1 MDDDRRDDV
10 TPPGQARLRQRELIR
25 GLVRVWRSGVD
36 GDGAEVVGTGM
47 LVGPQEI
54 LTCAHVVA
62 AATGVRSEH
71 ASPPQQTVRVDLP
84 AVAPHTWLEARVSV
98 WFGRAP
104 QPDGA
109 YDIAGLRLE
118 APAPAGALVVPL
130 ALADGSWER
139 PVRVFGFPAGRPD
152 GSYASGSLRDVL
164 ANGWVL
170 LRGGAEAREFVR
182 SGYSGGPVYDDEG
195 VLGMLTESD
204 RAARV
209 REAVMIPTETL
220 LTAWP
225 ELAYSNR
232 TCPYPGL
239 APFARADAEVFHG
252 RREVAAELLRALS
265 RPPSL
270 VVLAG
275 ASGSGKSSLLQ
286 AGIAQVAGETWH
298 NLRPIPGEQPYEGF
312 ARVAV
317 AALDAYAG
325 QPVGSAAAVRE
336 VARWRTA
343 LERGDLSLADAL
355 AGVVEQVPSGA
366 RCLVAVDQCEALFA
380 TSDWPTVDEP
390 VGRSSGARPRR
401 GGPDAAFERA
411 AQRADGG
418 HEQAPVGRRAARFVG
433 DLVRALDDPR
443 LRGRVALLLA
453 VRTDHLDALV
463 RLPPLA
469 QLHAE
474 TPLVQYLG
482 PVDDLREVIEGPL
495 RARGLA
501 RLEEGLCERLLS
513 DVRGQANPLPL
524 LAFTL
529 RELWF
534 RQRAGRL
541 NHAAYDALGGVAR
554 ALAGYAESVLQAL
567 AQDRREVVRQ
577 VLVQLAQPLEG
588 GAFVH
593 RSAPLLEF
601 TATERAVLVHL
612 ADRRLVV
619 IEAGPDG
626 DPCAAVI
633 HEALFEHWPTL
644 ARWLA
649 EAWAF
654 RRWQEGLRVAMAQ
667 WRALGEDPAG
677 LPRGAH
683 LRHAEAQSLLHGQAL
698 TADERA
704 FVAQAVE
711 QRAREQAAED
721 ARSAA
726 AARTQRRL
734 IAFLASSLLV
744 VGALAGL
751 AAWGWDSARRA
762 QAAARDRASLVA
774 ETNDRLAALAL
785 DLERSLGGATEALAA
800 QLGARALLVERGQQ
814 GAGADPRLGLLLAAQ
829 AAHVHPGATSAD
841 ALLRSL
847 QYVPRFR
854 ARMAVAATAA
864 AVQGEVVLLGDARGA
879 LWRMDAATGDTL
891 AGPLAAH
898 AGPVRALAASVAGG
912 WLASAGDDGQVRL
925 WDLASLEPLGAPLA
939 GHAVPVRGLVT
950 DVTGQRLA
958 SLAIDGAVIVWSVE
972 RRGLEARWERANASR
987 PPPLPAGSA
996 VGESALGVSVA
1007 GVSVVGS
1014 AHAVPDGDGRDQG
1027 IPVALEPSEDV
1038 WSALHDAWLRAATFA
1053 GDGAWLVVA
1062 DAEGVV
1068 RMHHR
1073 DGAWAAHGEVHLG
1086 VEVTSLVG
1094 EPGAEAVYVGGLD
1107 GRIGRLELV
1116 DGRITWL
1123 PLRVHAAALVGLAVA
1138 DAGRTVAALGLDGRL
1153 VLVSTV
1159 DGARTSAPFSA
1170 VGSAPWFVHAD
1181 GFGVVVGASDGSVT
1195 SWYRE
1200 DPAPLASLVARRDG
1214 AVTALYVGAGNDA
1227 GHVWVGWHDGRLERI
1242 EIDGGRVVATLERA
1256 HEGDVTGLASWPES
1270 GVLMSAGRDGRLVLR
1285 DAATLVPEGAPLWR
1299 HHEALWSIT
1308 PAADDDSVWVAGV
1321 QGLARRW
1328 SPAQRTW
1335 LEELR
1340 PDGGGLLWSPAPHVH
1355 EADAGALRVTLFD
1368 QQLLVTRDGAVVWSV
1383 PDDYRAR
1390 VYDVALDALQ
1400 RRLLLRVDGAVEVR
1414 AWDAFTLLA
1423 RFEGPLAGRFAVDPA
1438 GRHLALEHRGVG
1450 VQLLDARTLRPVGVP
1465 LALEGGVNAI
1475 AFSQDGSRLV
1485 VGSVAGEVVAF
1496 DVDPAGW
1503 LARACH
1509 KAGRHLTPA
1518 EWAAVVGSLRYEPAC
1533 QAAASAA
1540 DREP

>member
-1 MDDDRRDDV
+1 MGDERRDDV
-10 TPPGQARLRQRELIR
+10 TRPRQASLRQRELIR
-25 GLVRVWRSGVD
+25 GLVRVWRTGVD
-36 GDGAEVVGTGM
+36 GDAAEVVGTGM

-62 AATGVRSEH
+62 AATGLSAE
-71 ASPPQQTVRVDLP
+71 SSNPPQQTVRLDLP
-84 AVAPHTWLEARVSV
+84 AVAPLTWLEAHVTV
-98 WFGRAP
+98 WFARSP
-104 QPDGA
+104 RPDGA
-109 YDIAGLRLE
+109 YDIAGLRLA

-130 ALADGSWER
+130 VLADGSWER
-139 PVRVFGFPAGRPD
+139 SVRVFGFPAGRPD

-182 SGYSGGPVYDDEG
+182 SGYSGGPVYDDAG

-220 LTAWP
+220 LTVWP
-225 ELAYSNR
+225 ALAYSNR

-239 APFARADAEVFHG
+239 APFAPADADVFHG
-252 RREVAAELLRALS
+252 RREVAAELLRALC

-286 AGIAQVAGETWH
+286 AGIAQVAGERWH
-298 NLRPIPGEQPYEGF
+298 DLRLTPGDRPYEAF
-312 ARVAV
+312 ARAAV
-317 AALDAYAG
+317 AALDSDAG
-325 QPVGSAAAVRE
+325 QPVAPAAAVRE
-336 VARWRTA
+336 VARWRAA
-343 LERGDLSLADAL
+343 LEGGDLSIADAL
-355 AGVVEQVPSGA
+355 AGVVEQLPSGA
-366 RCLVAVDQCEALFA
+366 RCLVALDQCEALFA
-380 TSDWPTVDEP
+380 PSDWPVDDEQAD
-390 VGRSSGARPRR
+390 RSSRVRPRR
-401 GGPDAAFERA
+401 GGPETVLERSVA
-411 AQRADGG
+411 RDDDRRDRT
-418 HEQAPVGRRAARFVG
+418 PVGRRAARFVG
-433 DLVRALDDPR
+433 DLVTALDDPR

-469 QLHAE
+469 RRHAE
-474 TPLVQYLG
+474 TPLVEYLG

-495 RARGLA
+495 RASGLT

-541 NHAAYDALGGVAR
+541 SHAAYDALGGVAR
-554 ALAGYAESVLQAL
+554 ALAGYAESVLQGVAH
-567 AQDRREVVRQ
+567 DRRDVVRQ

-588 GAFVH
+588 GTFVH
-593 RSAPLLEF
+593 RSAPLRGF
-601 TATERAVLVHL
+601 TAMERALVGHL

-626 DPCAAVI
+626 EPCAAVI

-644 ARWLA
+644 AQWLA

-698 TADERA
+698 TVEERA

-711 QRAREQAAED
+711 QRAREQAAEH
-721 ARSAA
+721 ARSAV

-734 IAFLASSLLV
+734 IAFLASSLVV
-744 VGALAGL
+744 VGVLAAL

-774 ETNDRLAALAL
+774 EANDRLAALAL

-814 GAGADPRLGLLLAAQ
+814 GAAADPRLGLLLAAQ
-829 AAHVHPGATSAD
+829 AAHVQPGATSAD

-854 ARMAVAATAA
+854 ARMAVTATAA
-864 AVQGEVVLLGDARGA
+864 AVHDDMVLLGDAQGA
-879 LWRMDAATGDTL
+879 LWRVDAATGDTL
-891 AGPLAAH
+891 AGPLTAH
-898 AGPVRALAASVAGG
+898 TGHVRALAVSAAGG
-912 WLASAGDDGQVRL
+912 WLASAGDDGRVRL
-925 WDLASLEPLGAPLA
+925 WDLASLVPLGAPLA
-939 GHAVPVRGLVT
+939 GHSRPVRGLVT
-950 DVTGQRLA
+950 DATGQRLA
-958 SLAIDGAVIVWSVE
+958 GLGIDGTVIVWSVE
-972 RRGLEARWERANASR
+972 QRGLEARWER
-987 PPPLPAGSA
+987 GSA
-996 VGESALGVSVA
+996 SLPPALASASVSA
-1007 GVSVVGS
+1007 SVSTG
-1014 AHAVPDGDGRDQG
+1014 AHAAPEGDARDQG
-1027 IPVALEPSEDV
+1027 ITVALEPADDV

-1062 DAEGVV
+1062 DVEGTV
-1068 RMHHR
+1068 RTHHR
-1073 DGAWAAHGEVHLG
+1073 DAGWAARNEVRLG

-1094 EPGAEAVYVGGLD
+1094 APGEAAAYVGVLD
-1107 GRIGRLELV
+1107 GRIGRIDLV
-1116 DGRITWL
+1116 DGRIAWL
-1123 PLRVHAAALVGLAVA
+1123 PLRVHAAPLVGLAVA

-1153 VLVSTV
+1153 VLASSG
-1159 DGARTSAPFSA
+1159 DGARSSAPFSA
-1170 VGSAPWFVHAD
+1170 VGPAPWFVHAD

-1200 DPAPLASLVARRDG
+1200 DPAPLASLVVRRD
-1214 AVTALYVGAGNDA
+1214 ATVTALHVGAGGDV
-1227 GHVWVGWHDGRLERI
+1227 GDVWVGWHDGRLERI
-1242 EIDGGRVVATLERA
+1242 EVAGGRVVATLERA
-1256 HEGDVTGLASWPES
+1256 HDGDVTGLASWPEA
-1270 GVLMSAGRDGRLVLR
+1270 GVLLSAGRDGLLVLR

-1299 HHEALWSIT
+1299 HHESLWSIT

-1321 QGLARRW
+1321 QGVARRW
-1328 SPAQRTW
+1328 SPAQRTL

-1355 EADAGALRVTLFD
+1355 EAASGALRVTSFD
-1368 QQLLVTRDGAVVWSV
+1368 QRLLVTRDGAVVWSV
-1383 PDDYRAR
+1383 PGDHEAR
-1390 VYDVALDALQ
+1390 VYDVALDAVH
-1400 RRLLLRVDGAVEVR
+1400 RRLLMRVDGAVEVR
-1414 AWDAFTLLA
+1414 AWDAFTLVA
-1423 RFEGPLAGRFAVDPA
+1423 RFEGPLAGRFGVDPT

-1465 LALEGGVNAI
+1465 LALEGGVNAL
-1475 AFSQDGSRLV
+1475 AFSPDGTRLV
-1485 VGSVAGEVVAF
+1485 VGSTAGEVVAF
-1496 DVDPAGW
+1496 DVDPASW

-1509 KAGRHLTPA
+1509 KAGRDLTPA
-1518 EWAAVVGSLRYEPAC
+1518 EWAAVVGALQYEPAC
-1533 QAAASAA
+1533 GAVAAAA
-1540 DREP
+1540 DRVP

>member
-1 MDDDRRDDV
+1 MGDDRRDDV
-10 TPPGQARLRQRELIR
+10 TRPHQARLRQRELIR

-62 AATGVRSEH
+62 AATGSSSEH
-71 ASPPQQTVRVDLP
+71 TSPPQQTVRVDLP
-84 AVAPHTWLEARVSV
+84 AVAPHTWLEARVKV

-109 YDIAGLRLE
+109 YDIAGLHLVS
-118 APAPAGALVVPL
+118 AAPAGALVVPL

-139 PVRVFGFPAGRPD
+139 SVRVFGFPAGRPD

-239 APFARADAEVFHG
+239 APFATTDAEVFHG

-286 AGIAQVAGETWH
+286 AGIAQVAGQTWH
-298 NLRPIPGEQPYEGF
+298 NLRCLLGDRPYEGF
-312 ARVAV
+312 ARAAV

-325 QPVGSAAAVRE
+325 PPVGSAAAVRE
-336 VARWRTA
+336 VARWRAA

-355 AGVVEQVPSGA
+355 AGIVERLPGGA

-380 TSDWPTVDEP
+380 TSDWPRVDEP
-390 VGRSSGARPRR
+390 ADRSSGARSRR
-401 GGPDAAFERA
+401 GGPDAALERSVV
-411 AQRADGG
+411 RDDEGR
-418 HEQAPVGRRAARFVG
+418 EQTPIGRWAARFVD

-469 QLHAE
+469 QLHAA

-482 PVDDLREVIEGPL
+482 PVDDLRAVIEGPL
-495 RARGLA
+495 HVSGLT

-541 NHAAYDALGGVAR
+541 NHASYDALGGVAR

-567 AQDRREVVRQ
+567 AQDRREVVRH
-577 VLVQLAQPLEG
+577 VLVQLAQPLED
-588 GAFVH
+588 GAFVR
-593 RSAPLLEF
+593 RSAPLRGF
-601 TATERAVLVHL
+601 TATEQAMLGHL

-619 IEAGPDG
+619 IEAGSDG
-626 DPCAAVI
+626 EPCAAVI

-644 ARWLA
+644 AQWLA

-698 TADERA
+698 TVEERA

-711 QRAREQAAED
+711 QRAREQAVEA

-726 AARTQRRL
+726 AAKTQHRL

-744 VGALAGL
+744 LGALAAL

-762 QAAARDRASLVA
+762 QAAARDRAVLVA
-774 ETNDRLAALAL
+774 EANDRLAALAL
-785 DLERSLGGATEALAA
+785 DLERSLGGVNEALAA
-800 QLGARALLVERGQQ
+800 QLGARALLIERGQQ

-864 AVQGEVVLLGDARGA
+864 AVHDDVVLLGDARGT
-879 LWRMDAATGDTL
+879 LWRVGVATGDVL

-898 AGPVRALAASVAGG
+898 AGPVRALAASAHGG

-925 WDLASLEPLGAPLA
+925 WDLASLEPLGASLA
-939 GHAVPVRGLVT
+939 GHALPVRGLVV
-950 DVTGQRLA
+950 DATGERLA
-958 SLAIDGAVIVWSVE
+958 SLAIDGTVSVWSVE
-972 RRGLEARWERANASR
+972 HHALEAQWQRAGTSL
-987 PPPLPAGSA
+987 PPPVPPVPAVSA
-996 VGESALGVSVA
+996 A
-1007 GVSVVGS
+1007 GVSAAAG
-1014 AHAVPDGDGRDQG
+1014 ADAVPAGDGRDQG
-1027 IPVALEPSEDV
+1027 IPFALEPSEDV

-1062 DAEGVV
+1062 DAEGTV
-1068 RMHHR
+1068 RLHHR
-1073 DGAWAAHGEVHLG
+1073 DNGWAVRDEVRLA

-1123 PLRVHAAALVGLAVA
+1123 PLRVNAAALVGLAVA

-1159 DGARTSAPFSA
+1159 DGALTSAPFSA
-1170 VGSAPWFVHAD
+1170 MGPAPWFVHAD
-1181 GFGVVVGASDGSVT
+1181 RFGVVVGASDGSVT

-1200 DPAPLASLVARRDG
+1200 DPAPLASLVVRRD
-1214 AVTALYVGAGNDA
+1214 ATVTALHVGAGGDV
-1227 GHVWVGWHDGRLERI
+1227 GDVWVGWHDGRLERI
-1242 EIDGGRVVATLERA
+1242 EVAGGRVVATLERA
-1256 HEGDVTGLASWPES
+1256 HDGDVTGLASWPEA
-1270 GVLMSAGRDGRLVLR
+1270 GVLLSAGRDGLLVLR

-1299 HHEALWSIT
+1299 HHESLWSIT

-1321 QGLARRW
+1321 QGVARRW
-1328 SPAQRTW
+1328 SPAQRTL

-1355 EADAGALRVTLFD
+1355 EAASGALRVTSFD
-1368 QQLLVTRDGAVVWSV
+1368 QRLLVTRDGAVVWSV
-1383 PDDYRAR
+1383 PGDHEAR
-1390 VYDVALDALQ
+1390 VYDVALDAVH
-1400 RRLLLRVDGAVEVR
+1400 RRLLMRVDGAVEVR
-1414 AWDAFTLLA
+1414 AWDAFTLVA
-1423 RFEGPLAGRFAVDPA
+1423 RFEGPLAGRFGVDPT

-1465 LALEGGVNAI
+1465 LALEGGVNAL
-1475 AFSQDGSRLV
+1475 AFSPDGTRLV
-1485 VGSVAGEVVAF
+1485 VGSTAGEVVAF
-1496 DVDPAGW
+1496 DVDPASW

-1509 KAGRHLTPA
+1509 KAGRDLTPA
-1518 EWAAVVGSLRYEPAC
+1518 EWAAVVGALQYEPAC
-1533 QAAASAA
+1533 GAVAAAA
-1540 DREP
+1540 DRVP